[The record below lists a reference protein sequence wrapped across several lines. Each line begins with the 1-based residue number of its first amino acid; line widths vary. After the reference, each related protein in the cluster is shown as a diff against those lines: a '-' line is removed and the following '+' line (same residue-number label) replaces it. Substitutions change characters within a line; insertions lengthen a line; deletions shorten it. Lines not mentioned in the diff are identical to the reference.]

1 MLCLAYW
8 VYLVLHVMFNALHM
22 EPEKR
27 KHMTYERE
35 KMRKKKN
42 KSLVCMKA
50 LYCKSGSAQPGQ
62 LLHDISYPVMMYH
75 KYIRDDISHNAMI
88 YQRLRTHA
96 TKCSS

>member
-1 MLCLAYW
+1 
-8 VYLVLHVMFNALHM
+8 
-22 EPEKR
+22 
-27 KHMTYERE
+27 
-35 KMRKKKN
+35 
-42 KSLVCMKA
+42 MKA